1 MLSKEGGLLATL
13 ILKGDLTMKNI
24 GIALLLI
31 AVLSAGIIIGCSD
44 DKSSE
49 EVLCDSLS
57 ELNVAVQN
65 VNSITIG
72 TSIDQAQE
80 YQDQLQSAWE
90 DTANAAEDVAYDK
103 WDEVKAAYDDLISSL
118 DSISGETTIQQA
130 LPSIQAALNEFRT
143 SLEEMESVECNS
155 TDKQ

>member
-1 MLSKEGGLLATL
+1 
-13 ILKGDLTMKNI
+13 MKKI
-24 GIALLLI
+24 SIALLLI
-31 AVLSAGIIIGCSD
+31 AVLSAGITIGCSD
-44 DKSSE
+44 NKSSE

-90 DTANAAEDVAYDK
+90 DTANAAKDVAYDR
-103 WDEVKAAYDDLISSL
+103 WDEVQAAYDDLISSL
-118 DSISGETTIQQA
+118 DNISGETTILQA
-130 LPSIQAALNEFRT
+130 LPSIQAALNEFWA
-143 SLEEMESVECNS
+143 SLDEMESVECNS
-155 TDKQ
+155 TDTQ